1 VALAGIKSELTCHG
15 EHTFAAPSPC
25 LGCVLRRTDNRREI
39 ALNAGMNPV
48 TTRARGISERR
59 LPSNSVRRE
68 NLLLATLPDAER
80 RRLLAA
86 CESVELRS
94 GTVLCKQR
102 TRIRHVYFP
111 TGSVISLLSH
121 VDGRPG
127 LEVGLV
133 GAEGA
138 VGIALALGVST
149 APVTLVVQGS
159 GSALRIE
166 AARFGV
172 ELDRSAALRRAVSRY
187 LYVFLRQLAAMAP
200 CARFHMVEARLARW
214 LLMTRDRAASDDFYL
229 TQEFIAYMLG
239 VRRVGITR
247 AARVLRS
254 RRLVNYSRGYINIL
268 DVRGLEAASCSC
280 YATGQETYTRFM
292 RPGSKPQ

>member
-1 VALAGIKSELTCHG
+1 V
-15 EHTFAAPSPC
+15 
-25 LGCVLRRTDNRREI
+25 
-39 ALNAGMNPV
+39 LNAGMSV
-48 TTRARGISERR
+48 LKRRERGTLERR
-59 LPSNSVRRE
+59 LPGESVYRE
-68 NLLLATLPDAER
+68 NLLLASMPDPER
-80 RRLLAA
+80 RRLFGS
-86 CESVELRS
+86 CESVDLHFGS
-94 GTVLCKQR
+94 ILCKQR

-111 TGSVISLLSH
+111 TGGVISLLSQ

-138 VGIALALGVST
+138 VGIALALGVNT
-149 APVTLVVQGS
+149 APVSLVVQGS

-166 AARFGV
+166 AARFGA
-172 ELDRSAALRRAVSRY
+172 ELERSAALRHAISSY
-187 LYVFLRQLAAMAP
+187 LYVFVSQLAAMAP

-239 VRRVGITR
+239 VRRVGVTR
-247 AARVLRS
+247 AARVLRA
-254 RRLVNYSRGYINIL
+254 RRLVSYSRGYINIL

-280 YATGQETYTRFM
+280 YATGRDTYARFM
-292 RPGSKPQ
+292 RPGGKLSRSKPPAPNLLRIGS